1 MSEQSLLSVVNSQ
14 PVPFAKSFVTSDAFR
29 AMFRE
34 GMGLVETTAIYLD
47 GQGRTEAKALPREVS
62 LTYAS
67 ESMRLT
73 TRLMQVASWLLLQRA
88 VAEGELSPD
97 QAKAEKHRVRLSD
110 SMMMTAPDMVDRLP
124 ETLRGLIAQSQHL
137 QSRILLLERQID
149 APAVDEV
156 PSVNPLAGQMSLL
169 NAAFSHRR

>member
-1 MSEQSLLSVVNSQ
+1 MSEQNQLSVVTSQ
-14 PVPFAKSFVTSDAFR
+14 PVPFAKSFVTSEAFK

-47 GQGRTEAKALPREVS
+47 GQGRTESKTLPREVT

-110 SMMMTAPDMVDRLP
+110 SMTPSAPDMMERLP
-124 ETLRGLIAQSQHL
+124 ETLRGLIVQSQHL

-149 APAVDEV
+149 APDVDEA
-156 PSVNPLAGQMSLL
+156 PATNPLASQMSLL